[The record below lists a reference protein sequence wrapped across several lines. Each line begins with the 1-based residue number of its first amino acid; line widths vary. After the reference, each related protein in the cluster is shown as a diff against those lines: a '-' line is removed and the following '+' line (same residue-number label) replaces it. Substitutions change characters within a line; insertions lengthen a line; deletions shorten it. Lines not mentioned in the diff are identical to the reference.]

1 MNLRCFKLNRAGNR
15 AYSIS
20 FNSSNF
26 CRFFWS
32 WILKDCIKVQ
42 KKKKKVV
49 VLCSRPWQ
57 NVKISID
64 VVEVQGQQ
72 RNVQKSVMH
81 VKSCF
86 FADLNQELLSKPIA
100 LLPFSW
106 PSPLS
111 LLQLPLKL
119 RRRRQC
125 QPMSGYWN
133 KQNDNSAR
141 DHAFLY
147 NFLVVVPACT
157 ITTWND
163 KISSSLENVNAKAI
177 NFAIPVCT
185 RTRAL
190 ANFPSQVT
198 GWHGIIAKTF

>member
-1 MNLRCFKLNRAGNR
+1 MFLELDSKGL
-15 AYSIS
+15 YQ
-20 FNSSNF
+20 SSGKEKESCCLVF
-26 CRFFWS
+26 PSSTKRE
-32 WILKDCIKVQ
+32 
-42 KKKKKVV
+42 KKHWR
-49 VLCSRPWQ
+49 CSRARTAT
-57 NVKISID
+57 KCAKKRD
-64 VVEVQGQQ
+64 A
-72 RNVQKSVMH
+72 RK
-81 VKSCF
+81 K
-86 FADLNQELLSKPIA
+86 LLFCQSKPIA

-106 PSPLS
+106 LSPLS

-125 QPMSGYWN
+125 EPMSGYWN
-133 KQNDNSAR
+133 KKNDNSAR
-141 DHAFLY
+141 EHAFLY

-198 GWHGIIAKTF
+198 GWHGIIAKTFYWHRRCRIVT